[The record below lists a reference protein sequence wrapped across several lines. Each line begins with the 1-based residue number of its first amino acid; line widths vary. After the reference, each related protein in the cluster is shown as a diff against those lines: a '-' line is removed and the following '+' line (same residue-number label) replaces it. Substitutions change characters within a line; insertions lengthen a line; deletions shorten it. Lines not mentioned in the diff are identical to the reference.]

1 MGKTGIVIGT
11 YNGLPA
17 GSTDVEFEQAYERSY
32 KPFLTTL
39 YRYPSISV
47 TLYYSGVLLEWLHD
61 HHPEFLMLVNDMV
74 KRSQVELLGGAFYEP
89 ILPLI
94 PTSDRSSQIEL
105 LTTYLRKRFGKRP
118 RGVWLPELV
127 WEPSLPASLR
137 YCGMEYTF
145 LDESTFDEAG
155 VASKHRFRPITT
167 EDQGKTIR
175 IYPVHSRLVLS
186 ISRLTDDTPSDYLS
200 RIVSAC
206 PTEDHNAIVLL
217 DKGEA
222 LGLWD
227 SSYEWLY
234 EGDHWLDGVC
244 RAVTELATIQT
255 ILPRERASTPI
266 RSDRRYFG
274 CSEAERLMD
283 WWYSSDPV
291 KKELNK
297 SLRKRVKRLIPAG
310 SFRQLLGRYTEAGNL
325 YSKMMHVHILVN
337 QVRGDRYRKRAAR
350 QELWKGQS
358 GHAYW
363 HGQIDGIYRRS
374 IRQAAY
380 SSLIVAE
387 KTTREHG
394 IFKPHAGRE
403 DFDMDGIDEYLF
415 AGNEINAYVHAV
427 GGVLFEL
434 DYLPISWNY
443 LDTMATYEE
452 PYHDVIPH
460 GSFDLSPR
468 RGFSDRIE
476 SPDFSFDEY
485 LRGAGD
491 PVGDLSNRIYEVRD
505 YKRDNMEVSLATQW
519 FDLQIEKRYR
529 LDKSALSVV
538 YQIRNSGAVH
548 VRQSFL
554 SNLHLAFASNN
565 EEFLQLRAYSDSGEI
580 ITVRDSVSANSIVRL
595 EARDL
600 RNAVTIVSETGSP
613 CDLYAY
619 PLISSWYSRD
629 GPKSGYQCSAFGYKW
644 AIDLAPGDQIEIPLT
659 LRFSH

>member
-1 MGKTGIVIGT
+1 MGKTGVVFGT

-39 YRYPSISV
+39 YRYPSISG

-94 PTSDRSSQIEL
+94 PSSDRTSQIEL

-118 RGVWLPELV
+118 RGVWLPEHV
-127 WEPSLPASLR
+127 WEPSLPASLK

-155 VASKHRFRPITT
+155 VSSKNRFRPIMT

-175 IYPVHSRLVLS
+175 IYPVHSRLVPS
-186 ISRLTDDTPSDYLS
+186 ISRLADDTPTDYLA

-206 PTEDHNAIVLL
+206 PTEDNNAIVLL

-244 RAVTELATIQT
+244 RAVTELATIDT
-255 ILPRERASTPI
+255 ILPRERARTPI
-266 RSDRRYFG
+266 RYDRRYFG
-274 CSEAERLMD
+274 CSEAERLME
-283 WWYSSDPV
+283 WWYSSDPA

-325 YSKMMHVHILVN
+325 YSKMMHVHILVS

-403 DFDMDGIDEYLF
+403 DFDMDGLDEYLF
-415 AGNEINAYVHAV
+415 AGNEINAYVHSV

-434 DYLPISWNY
+434 DYLPVSWNY

-476 SPDFSFDEY
+476 SADFSIDEY
-485 LRGAGD
+485 LKGAGD
-491 PVGDLSNRIYEVRD
+491 PLGDLSNRHYEVRD
-505 YKRDNMEVSLATQW
+505 YKRDNMEVSLATKW
-519 FDLQIEKRYR
+519 FDLEIEKRYR
-529 LDKSALSVV
+529 LDKSVLSVV
-538 YQIRNSGAVH
+538 YQIRNSGADR

-565 EEFLQLRAYSDSGEI
+565 EEFLQLRAYSDSGET

-600 RNAVTIVSETGSP
+600 RNAVTIVSETESG

-619 PLISSWYSRD
+619 PLISSWYSRS
-629 GPKSGYQCSAFGYKW
+629 GLKSGYQCSAFGYKW

-659 LRFSH
+659 LSFSH